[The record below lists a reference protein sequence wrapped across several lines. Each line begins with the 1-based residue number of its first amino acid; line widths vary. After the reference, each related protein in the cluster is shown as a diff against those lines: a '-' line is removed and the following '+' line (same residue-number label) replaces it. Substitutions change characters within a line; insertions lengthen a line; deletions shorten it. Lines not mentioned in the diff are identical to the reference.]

1 MSRVAC
7 TQSFFLPRKWKT
19 RFPGS
24 KCWCF
29 LSLGRLATTLGSLC
43 RDRFG
48 VQHHPSLGVLRA
60 VCRVSRVHVPCVMRC
75 FFSRKNKKQ
84 KQAADPNSLGGTFS
98 LRTRVGAP
106 ASVPF
111 SFFFSFAFFFF
122 SQLFLILNVRVFFL
136 IFLYVFVSLW
146 NCMPQLLPSLGR
158 TGLRNTNCHQSL
170 RVRRVYYNI
179 VRDVFSLKNI
189 RYKTYT

>member
-1 MSRVAC
+1 M
-7 TQSFFLPRKWKT
+7 KT
-19 RFPGS
+19 A
-24 KCWCF
+24 
-29 LSLGRLATTLGSLC
+29 RLVVTLGSLC

-122 SQLFLILNVRVFFL
+122 FPVVFNFKCSCFFPHFFVR
-136 IFLYVFVSLW
+136 ICVSLELHATTFAFPGQDRFEEYELSSKFARAP
-146 NCMPQLLPSLGR
+146 CVL
-158 TGLRNTNCHQSL
+158 
-170 RVRRVYYNI
+170 
-179 VRDVFSLKNI
+179 
-189 RYKTYT
+189 